1 MKFAAAYLIFAVVF
15 LIMDLVWLGYIARD
29 FYREQLGALM
39 ADNVNIG
46 AALAF
51 YLLYVLGVLI
61 FVVAPALEAGGWTR
75 ALMMGAVFGLVA
87 YATYDLTNLAVMKN
101 FPATMAYVDMA
112 WGAAVT
118 GISAA
123 ATVALTNVI
132 FE

>member
-15 LIMDLVWLGYIARD
+15 LIMDLVWLGYVARD

-39 ADNVNIG
+39 TDNVNIG
-46 AALAF
+46 AAVAF
-51 YLLYVLGVLI
+51 YLLYVLGVMI
-61 FVVAPALEAGGWTR
+61 FVVAPALEAGGWTK
-75 ALMMGAVFGLVA
+75 ALMMGALFGFFA

-123 ATVALTNVI
+123 VTVAITNYI
-132 FE
+132 FD

>member
-1 MKFAAAYLIFAVVF
+1 MKFAAAYLIFAVAF

-39 ADNVNIG
+39 TDNVNIG
-46 AALAF
+46 AAVAF
-51 YLLYVLGVLI
+51 YLLYVLGVMI
-61 FVVAPALEAGGWTR
+61 FVVAPALEAGGWTK
-75 ALMMGAVFGLVA
+75 ALMMGALFGFFA

-123 ATVALTNVI
+123 ITVAITNYM
-132 FE
+132 FD

>member
-1 MKFAAAYLIFAVVF
+1 MKLVAAYVIFAVVF
-15 LIMDLVWLGYIARD
+15 LIMDLVWLGYVARD

-39 ADNVNIG
+39 AENVNIG

-51 YLLYVLGVLI
+51 YLLYVLGVMI
-61 FVVAPALEAGGWTR
+61 FVVAPALEQGGWTR
-75 ALMMGAVFGLVA
+75 ALMMGALFGFFA

-118 GISAA
+118 GVSAA
-123 ATVALTNVI
+123 ATVALTSSI

>member
-1 MKFAAAYLIFAVVF
+1 MKFAAAYVIFAVVF
-15 LIMDLVWLGYIARD
+15 LIMDLVWLGYVARD

-39 ADNVNIG
+39 ADNVNMG

-51 YLLYVLGVLI
+51 YLLYVLGVMI
-61 FVVAPALEAGGWTR
+61 FVVAPALESGGWTR
-75 ALMMGAVFGLVA
+75 ALMMGALFGFFA

-123 ATVALTNVI
+123 ATVALTSYI
-132 FE
+132 FD